1 MWVQSYLSGSN
12 TPAGLDLGFDGDG
25 DCGALTTLPSR
36 STGTESASGCA
47 VSVSDFSTFSTST
60 INLSSNSTLD
70 IRLQFNN
77 LTSNEICTSTI
88 S

>member
-1 MWVQSYLSGSN
+1 MWVQSVTGSGSN

-47 VSVSDFSTFSTST
+47 VSIV
-60 INLSSNSTLD
+60 
-70 IRLQFNN
+70 RLLYLFHRV
-77 LTSNEICTSTI
+77 L
-88 S
+88 